1 MEVAVQQPSEE
12 CTANFTVCIVEHP
25 HLPVQRQHTEPAHS
39 NSGMDSKT
47 VPASK
52 IKGQCAAN
60 RPNTLIVANRSR
72 SDVSDIGFTPAVE
85 PSTYSQSDIQI
96 ERNEIHMYDTHI
108 T

>member
-12 CTANFTVCIVEHP
+12 CTAIFTVCIVEHP
-25 HLPVQRQHTEPAHS
+25 HLPVQRQHTKPTHS

-60 RPNTLIVANRSR
+60 RPDTLIVANRSR
-72 SDVSDIGFTPAVE
+72 SDVSDIGFTPIICMYIDDATQAVYLGCIL
-85 PSTYSQSDIQI
+85 PNWHDVL
-96 ERNEIHMYDTHI
+96 
-108 T
+108 